1 MFICLTHFRELGQKC
16 RNIFGRFLILMKTL
30 NFAFEIKWPLMRK
43 KNQNAN
49 EESWKK
55 ACLAEK
61 AEVLDEFF
69 CTGKVLESSKTIK
82 KFSSYFFLCLFLVF
96 FQQQIFLLPFNSRH
110 KTSSFARQSQSFGG
124 VIKCTMRP
132 EILNSY
138 HSTDLNN
145 KFLPRPN
152 TTTPL

>member
-1 MFICLTHFRELGQKC
+1 MFIHLTHFRELGQKC
-16 RNIFGRFLILMKTL
+16 RNIFVWFLVQMKTL

-49 EESWKK
+49 EESRKK

-96 FQQQIFLLPFNSRH
+96 FSATDFSSAFQFQTQNIIFC
-110 KTSSFARQSQSFGG
+110 SSDPEFWRSDKMHNEAWNFEFISQHRF
-124 VIKCTMRP
+124 
-132 EILNSY
+132 E
-138 HSTDLNN
+138 
-145 KFLPRPN
+145 
-152 TTTPL
+152 